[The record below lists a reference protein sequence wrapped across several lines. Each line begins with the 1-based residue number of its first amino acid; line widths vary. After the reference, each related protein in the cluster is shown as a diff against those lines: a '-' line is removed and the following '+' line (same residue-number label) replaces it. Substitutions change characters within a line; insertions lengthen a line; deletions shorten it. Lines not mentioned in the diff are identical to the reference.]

1 MKATVRAIVALG
13 LASSTLAA
21 CNLLVDT
28 DGLSGGTADAGS
40 LDAADAGDA
49 IAVDAA
55 TDGARGET
63 GTDAGDDPCAAVGV
77 VFCSRFDGPASL
89 DKFDIT
95 TDPQT
100 RVEHDTSLFFSA
112 PGAARFTIDPSTDMS
127 ADATLQVT
135 SGNGVAHAVFVGMLR
150 FERSETP
157 NVRLVAMNVGGET
170 AFLVDRNSSGFVLRE
185 NSVGIVGTTP
195 APPDA
200 TWIRIELDLDGSVA
214 PPRVSLKVGDAAPV
228 SGRASAGSW
237 TPGRVFVEFGVSETN
252 TPASK
257 GWLAHWDDVSIRKL

>member
-1 MKATVRAIVALG
+1 MKATVRAVVALG
-13 LASSTLAA
+13 LATAALAA
-21 CNLLVDT
+21 CNLIVDT
-28 DGLSGGTADAGS
+28 DGLSGGGTDAGS
-40 LDAADAGDA
+40 TDASGSADAIALDAADSGGDA
-49 IAVDAA
+49 RSDAQ
-55 TDGARGET
+55 GP
-63 GTDAGDDPCAAVGV
+63 DPCTAAGV
-77 VFCSRFDGPASL
+77 LFCSRFDEPASL

-95 TDPQT
+95 VDPET
-100 RVEHDTSLFFSA
+100 RVQHDTSLFFSA
-112 PGAARFTIDPSTDMS
+112 PGAARFTIDPSTNMS
-127 ADATLQVT
+127 ADATLQLT
-135 SGNGVAHAVFVGMLR
+135 AGNGVAHAVFTGMLR

-157 NVRLVAMNVGGET
+157 NVRLVAMNLAGES

-185 NSVGIVGTTP
+185 TGVGIVATVP
-195 APPDA
+195 APPDG

-214 PPRVSLKVGDAAPV
+214 PPKVTLKVGDAAPV